1 MKQEGT
7 AYSAEENNDLMYVSR
22 MAEYISPPVTLITP
36 DGKHHTVR
44 KFLWLGRWGFT
55 DAKGSKVIVP
65 AKSTYLQLYIL
76 IRAQLLVAGSYCTG
90 WDVFTLEGEKVDSYP
105 PMSISELQKKFKK
118 G

>member
-1 MKQEGT
+1 MKREET
-7 AYSAEENNDLMYVSR
+7 AHSEENSDSMYVSH
-22 MAEYISPPVTLITP
+22 MAEYISPPITLITP

-44 KFLWLGRWGFT
+44 KFLWMGHWGFT

-76 IRAQLLVAGSYCTG
+76 IRAQLLVAGCYSTG
-90 WDVFTLEGEKVDSYP
+90 WDVFTLEGKKINSYP
-105 PMSISELQKKFKK
+105 PMSISELQEQVEK